1 MRKRKK
7 SPFESKQ
14 YQPDEVSDVL
24 NLRCVRQAPN
34 PRWVICDMN
43 GQQVKVSISPRYTN
57 KLVGKRIN
65 VAKVSRGLIEEY
77 EHLP

>member
-1 MRKRKK
+1 
-7 SPFESKQ
+7 
-14 YQPDEVSDVL
+14 
-24 NLRCVRQAPN
+24 
-34 PRWVICDMN
+34 MN
-43 GQQVKVSISPRYTN
+43 GQQVKVAISPRYTN